1 MAEGE
6 RAAHNPADLRSANR
20 ADRPRSPE
28 IDDDVTGKEL
38 DRVTKAELRYLDEK
52 NLDWVS
58 KHLVMAGRLIDLEPE
73 LAYEHALAASRRG
86 GRVAVVREA
95 VGLTAYA
102 AGNYADALREFRT
115 FRRISGSNIHL
126 PIMADCERGLGKPEK
141 ALESARSDEAKML
154 DAPAQVEMAIVASG
168 AQTDLGHLEEALA
181 ELQIPQLDI
190 NRAFSFSPRLFA
202 AYADAL
208 EALGKNEEAALW
220 RRQVSVAENAL
231 GVGEFAEPE
240 IMDFDED
247 DEDEPQRKPRAKDV
261 VEQAPTVAGID
272 AEDGL
277 RDVSVE
283 TEATPGGDADATPS
297 ASTGDDVLPGHT
309 EADIDP
315 DSTDDWD
322 STDEPDLDPDDD
334 EDEDDERAEDGT
346 EADDADA
353 PDPAAAQDPTTI
365 DPSDDDR

>member
-1 MAEGE
+1 VAEGE

-58 KHLVMAGRLIDLEPE
+58 KHLVMAGRLIDLDPV
-73 LAYEHALAASRRG
+73 LAHEHALAASRRG

-102 AGNYADALREFRT
+102 AGEYADALREFRT

-141 ALESARSDEAKML
+141 ALETAHSEEAAAL
-154 DAPAQVEMAIVASG
+154 DAPARVEMAIVASG
-168 AQTDLGHLEEALA
+168 AQTDLGRAEEALS
-181 ELQIPQLDI
+181 ELQIPELDI

-202 AYADAL
+202 VYADAL
-208 EALGKNEEAALW
+208 EALGKNDEAVLW
-220 RRQVSVAENAL
+220 RRQVVVAESAL

-240 IMDFDED
+240 IMDLVDED
-247 DEDEPQRKPRAKDV
+247 DEPERKPRVKDYL
-261 VEQAPTVAGID
+261 EKDDAAVAVD

-277 RDVSVE
+277 
-283 TEATPGGDADATPS
+283 TT
-297 ASTGDDVLPGHT
+297 TGEQPD
-309 EADIDP
+309 ADIDP
-315 DSTDDWD
+315 ESQDAAASEPESGDDSGAESDGDGEDDD
-322 STDEPDLDPDDD
+322 RDEDDD
-334 EDEDDERAEDGT
+334 EDDDDEADDLVGDADFWDAEDG
-346 EADDADA
+346 ADA
-353 PDPAAAQDPTTI
+353 TDGQDPTTV
-365 DPSDDDR
+365 DTNSDDR